1 MGTMASL
8 IHPIAHGGDRLLAH
22 AAVILIRGYQRWI
35 SPLKGYCCAHNVL
48 HRRGTCSHFG
58 LSAISKSGLVRGLGD
73 LRIRLSDCRD
83 AARHLHM
90 AAQEEADEN
99 GETKK
104 SNRPGWCETLPAG
117 CEMPSC
123 GGGAGKTGAAAG
135 AGSAGGA
142 SECLG
147 IGAIGDCGGFG
158 SCL

>member
-1 MGTMASL
+1 MR
-8 IHPIAHGGDRLLAH
+8 IAHA
-22 AAVILIRGYQRWI
+22 
-35 SPLKGYCCAHNVL
+35 
-48 HRRGTCSHFG
+48 
-58 LSAISKSGLVRGLGD
+58 GLVGDVRTHVQLLQNVVGELGLTGLGD
-73 LRIRLSDCRD
+73 LRARLSDCRD

-117 CEMPSC
+117 CEVPSC

-135 AGSAGGA
+135 AGSAAAA

-147 IGAIGDCGGFG
+147 IGAIGNCGG
-158 SCL
+158 CV